1 MLGWSDYVGSYYD
14 QSAAGMACVSA
25 AREVLAE
32 STSSSTSGS
41 TGSGTSGGSISSVG
55 MPCWYLPLD
64 MQASD
69 SRFHFRLV
77 PPSTKASPAGAY
89 LFGSV
94 FLIMTGVTLYCR
106 CRFADPLE
114 ALAFDAVDLRRSLPA
129 ATQPASG
136 ASGASAP
143 APAGGRASV
152 FARAASSN
160 RGALL
165 SSAPGPA
172 ALADGSGASSSGPMT
187 APAVRRRSL
196 APGASAASSAA
207 SLSATAAGGGF
218 SGPLHHDDGIELVVS
233 PLVTATTIRGRAG
246 TGNVA
251 LRGSS
256 VVPSTASSG
265 PAAAARQSMQ
275 PQALGTL

>member
-32 STSSSTSGS
+32 GTSSSSSGNAGSGS
-41 TGSGTSGGSISSVG
+41 SGGSISSVG
-55 MPCWYLPLD
+55 MPCWYLPLG

-89 LFGSV
+89 LFGCV
-94 FLIMTGVTLYCR
+94 FLIMAGVTLYCR

-114 ALAFDAVDLRRSLPA
+114 MLAFDAADLRRSFPA
-129 ATQPASG
+129 ATQPTSG
-136 ASGASAP
+136 ASSASASAP
-143 APAGGRASV
+143 AGSRASV
-152 FARAASSN
+152 FARAASSS
-160 RGALL
+160 RGALV

-172 ALADGSGASSSGPMT
+172 ALADGSGASSSGSMT

-196 APGASAASSAA
+196 APGASSASALASS
-207 SLSATAAGGGF
+207 SATAAGGGF
-218 SGPLHHDDGIELVVS
+218 SGPLRHDDGIELVVS
-233 PLVTATTIRGRAG
+233 PLVTAASLRGPAG
-246 TGNVA
+246 AGSSA
-251 LRGSS
+251 LRGSF

-265 PAAAARQSMQ
+265 PAAAARQSMR